1 MSQDGCSTLREDA
14 GKNCTLKVN
23 ECKDAIS
30 DTNGKE
36 TCLTQYQEWS
46 CAEKIPL
53 PPVNAEWIRDQVE
66 IIENI
71 DESACSDLIAQGCR
85 RGELTCTDDGCTRDF
100 HCGGKVA
107 TGCSTLEASGCT
119 YLKEPS
125 CNASVDE
132 TCQIKTG
139 QMQCKGSL
147 PDGVIEVGDAE
158 IEDQNT
164 VNVGGP
170 TPNLS
175 SCNEITDQFKNE
187 GVECTQTSQVCVDK
201 DPQIRFING
210 VMYIAPCWSYERVYE
225 CKRTQPLSTCTEL
238 AAEPLCKEVSRVCEV
253 QSDNGCDEERVTYQC
268 DGTDGINVGN
278 AEFVDSYDKI
288 TGIVHVNS
296 CSEFETNEICRK
308 ESETCVEEGGT
319 KIVNGKP
326 VTKDCWRYEIKY
338 VCGSG
343 TPAVCELYQ

>member
-1 MSQDGCSTLREDA
+1 M
-14 GKNCTLKVN
+14 
-23 ECKDAIS
+23 
-30 DTNGKE
+30 
-36 TCLTQYQEWS
+36 
-46 CAEKIPL
+46 
-53 PPVNAEWIRDQVE
+53 
-66 IIENI
+66 
-71 DESACSDLIAQGCR
+71 
-85 RGELTCTDDGCTRDF
+85 
-100 HCGGKVA
+100 
-107 TGCSTLEASGCT
+107 
-119 YLKEPS
+119 
-125 CNASVDE
+125 
-132 TCQIKTG
+132 
-139 QMQCKGSL
+139 
-147 PDGVIEVGDAE
+147 
-158 IEDQNT
+158 
-164 VNVGGP
+164 
-170 TPNLS
+170 
-175 SCNEITDQFKNE
+175 
-187 GVECTQTSQVCVDK
+187 ECTQTSQVCVDK

-296 CSEFETNEICRK
+296 CSEFGDQRNLPKGVRNLRRRRRNENRQRK
-308 ESETCVEEGGT
+308 T
-319 KIVNGKP
+319 P